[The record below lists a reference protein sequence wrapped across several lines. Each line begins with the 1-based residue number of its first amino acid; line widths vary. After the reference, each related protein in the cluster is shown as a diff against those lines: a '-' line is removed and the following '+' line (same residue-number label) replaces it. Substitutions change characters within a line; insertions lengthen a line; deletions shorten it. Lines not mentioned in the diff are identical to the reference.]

1 MPLTAVRQNKKEIE
15 DDTNYYRLFWL
26 LCFFSFFLRAR
37 VGKQRVE
44 SEVSIGDKV
53 DKMEMDTVNYGYRPE
68 ALYTSHV

>member
-1 MPLTAVRQNKKEIE
+1 MIPIIIVYS
-15 DDTNYYRLFWL
+15 DYYV
-26 LCFFSFFLRAR
+26 FFSFFLRTR

>member
-1 MPLTAVRQNKKEIE
+1 M
-15 DDTNYYRLFWL
+15 F
-26 LCFFSFFLRAR
+26 FFSFFLRTR